1 MAGTSDIIAYGFG
14 SWSTVAKVPTLG
26 FGIAVVAWTDPT
38 NCAITTDVTMTANSL
53 TDDVTLTANSLTD
66 DVTLTANSLTDDV
79 GMGCGNQ

>member
-1 MAGTSDIIAYGFG
+1 MNYAFWSVYLGIYGG
-14 SWSTVAKVPTLG
+14 SAP
-26 FGIAVVAWTDPT
+26 VVTWTDPS

-66 DVTLTANSLTDDV
+66 DV